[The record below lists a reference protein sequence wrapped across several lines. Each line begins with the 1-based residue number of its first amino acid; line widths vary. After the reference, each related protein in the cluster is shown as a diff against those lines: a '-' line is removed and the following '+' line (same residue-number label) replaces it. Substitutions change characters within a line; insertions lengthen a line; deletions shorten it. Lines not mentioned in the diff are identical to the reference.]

1 MRNKGLLIV
10 LFVFLVTLNFFSYRD
25 LNITFMGQMIQ
36 LLSCSMFIYA
46 LTHFSQIRKTSNQYS
61 SLNYVI
67 CFCLYPLLTS
77 IVCYIYHEQ
86 SFMLSFQTLLAH
98 WFLLIYFF
106 LVINKISSKSI
117 VNLIIV
123 FAIIRTGL
131 TLIEQFTYPNV
142 PFAFRMSGFDDNF
155 GKYMDVEIR
164 SGFYRYLISDAY
176 FLPLFAVFYSFMQ
189 LVKEIS
195 WKFLLIF
202 LISILGIYMDQTRQI
217 IFSMIICLCLYPF
230 LNLNRRQIK
239 YIFILGIIGIVI
251 YSNMDLLFGET
262 ISKTQNEVS
271 DDNIRVLS
279 YAYYFSNTGD
289 FITSLLGNGLASTK
303 SSYGQEIAKL
313 ENWGYFRCDIGIVG
327 ALHMLGYV
335 FILLF
340 ILYYVFVILRNWKK
354 IDAYLRLYLLSI
366 LVNIPLIF
374 PLYNATL
381 PCFECFMG
389 ILFYLVDRS
398 ILQKKRSGVSLEK

>member
-1 MRNKGLLIV
+1 
-10 LFVFLVTLNFFSYRD
+10 
-25 LNITFMGQMIQ
+25 
-36 LLSCSMFIYA
+36 
-46 LTHFSQIRKTSNQYS
+46 
-61 SLNYVI
+61 
-67 CFCLYPLLTS
+67 
-77 IVCYIYHEQ
+77 
-86 SFMLSFQTLLAH
+86 
-98 WFLLIYFF
+98 
-106 LVINKISSKSI
+106 
-117 VNLIIV
+117 
-123 FAIIRTGL
+123 
-131 TLIEQFTYPNV
+131 
-142 PFAFRMSGFDDNF
+142 
-155 GKYMDVEIR
+155 
-164 SGFYRYLISDAY
+164 
-176 FLPLFAVFYSFMQ
+176 
-189 LVKEIS
+189 
-195 WKFLLIF
+195 
-202 LISILGIYMDQTRQI
+202 
-217 IFSMIICLCLYPF
+217 
-230 LNLNRRQIK
+230 
-239 YIFILGIIGIVI
+239 
-251 YSNMDLLFGET
+251 MDLLFGET

-398 ILQKKRSGVSLEK
+398 ILQKNDQVFL